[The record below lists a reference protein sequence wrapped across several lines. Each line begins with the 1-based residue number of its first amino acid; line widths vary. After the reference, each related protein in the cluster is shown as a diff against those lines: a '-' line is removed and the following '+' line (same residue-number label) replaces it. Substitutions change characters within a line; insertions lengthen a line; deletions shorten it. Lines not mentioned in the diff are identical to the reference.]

1 MSVNS
6 GVWARQT
13 TDKYAQSVPR
23 VKRFKLFCKGEGDNF
38 TLHISP
44 SILILW
50 YMNLAARTKVS
61 NEELRNGDRFLAG
74 K

>member
-1 MSVNS
+1 MSS
-6 GVWARQT
+6 SVWSRQT
-13 TDKYAQSVPR
+13 TDKYAGSVPR
-23 VKRFKLFCKGEGDNF
+23 VERFVLFCKGEGDNF

-50 YMNLAARTKVS
+50 YGNLAARTKVS
-61 NEELRNGDRFLAG
+61 SEELKDGDRFRAG